1 MIQALPAAES
11 LPDTLSRIRF
21 SVFMR
26 TYSVPAAEAAAAAA
40 ATYIGEED
48 LLLRVLGS
56 ELFVHLAC
64 SHFFLRSE
72 VYHLCIVASYQILSF
87 MMQLA
92 LVQPRK
98 SVLLLENVGMRNG
111 SRGRRWQVFRL

>member
-1 MIQALPAAES
+1 MLQALPAVES
-11 LPDTLSRIRF
+11 LADTPRRIRF

-26 TYSVPAAEAAAAAA
+26 TYSVPAAAA

-64 SHFFLRSE
+64 SHFWFAFRGLPFMYRSVISDPE
-72 VYHLCIVASYQILSF
+72 FYDAVGVGSAEEECSVVGECRYEKWVA
-87 MMQLA
+87 
-92 LVQPRK
+92 
-98 SVLLLENVGMRNG
+98 G
-111 SRGRRWQVFRL
+111 